1 MNGETWRK
9 LIRPLRRKI
18 KVMITRGV
26 VHLIDTSTL
35 MQTLQVELLR
45 DETVDD
51 VEHFEGYGR
60 TAHAPANGREVL
72 AAAVEANRDHTV
84 AIAVANRQFRV
95 RNLAE
100 GEQVLYDDL
109 GNVIHFKRDRI
120 LINSVDHVEVTA
132 PTVEVN
138 ATSTHNGNVTING
151 NLTVNGNTDISGDTT
166 IGGDTDIDGN
176 ATVGGT
182 ASVAG
187 VATVGGLAV
196 TGAAGGAATV
206 SGSLEVTGGDV
217 TVDGIS
223 AKGHVHSNPEGGT
236 TGAPQ

>member
-9 LIRPLRRKI
+9 LTRPLRRKL
-18 KVMITRGV
+18 KVMITRGL

-45 DETVDD
+45 DETIDD

-109 GNVIHFKRDRI
+109 GNVIWFKRDRI
-120 LINSVDHVEVTA
+120 LIDAVDRVEVKA
-132 PTVEVN
+132 PTV
-138 ATSTHNGNVTING
+138 NVI
-151 NLTVNGNTDISGDTT
+151 TT
-166 IGGDTDIDGN
+166 
-176 ATVGGT
+176 
-182 ASVAG
+182 
-187 VATVGGLAV
+187 
-196 TGAAGGAATV
+196 
-206 SGSLEVTGGDV
+206 GDV
-217 TVDGIS
+217 TVTAGGNAVVDAAEIRLNGTAGQVVTTAHHCAYTGNPHPAGS
-223 AKGHVHSNPEGGT
+223 SNVKA
-236 TGAPQ
+236 GA